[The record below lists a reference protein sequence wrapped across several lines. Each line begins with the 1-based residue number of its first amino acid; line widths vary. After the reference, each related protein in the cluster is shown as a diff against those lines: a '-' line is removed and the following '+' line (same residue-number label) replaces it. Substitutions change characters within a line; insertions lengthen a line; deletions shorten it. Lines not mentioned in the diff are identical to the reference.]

1 MPVFVVS
8 CIVEM
13 IVPYKSIK
21 IGCRVTKQVIG
32 LPFLTCCL
40 TINTIIQP
48 FEKMG
53 FGESIPIDINNLMGT
68 MPTRSDITMLDELTG
83 LKEQAE

>member
-53 FGESIPIDINNLMGT
+53 FGES